1 MSGRRRSVLTAYALG
16 LSALL
21 GMNVGSDT
29 TWLSKFFDDE
39 GKLNHFRGHI
49 RLARDASRKDKAMPS
64 SFWDGGIGDR
74 LGLNRGSS

>member
-1 MSGRRRSVLTAYALG
+1 MLTAYALG

-21 GMNVGSDT
+21 GMNAGSDI

-49 RLARDASRKDKAMPS
+49 RLARDAPQKHKVMPS
-64 SFWDGGIGDR
+64 SFWDGGISNS
-74 LGLNRGSS
+74 LGLNQGSS